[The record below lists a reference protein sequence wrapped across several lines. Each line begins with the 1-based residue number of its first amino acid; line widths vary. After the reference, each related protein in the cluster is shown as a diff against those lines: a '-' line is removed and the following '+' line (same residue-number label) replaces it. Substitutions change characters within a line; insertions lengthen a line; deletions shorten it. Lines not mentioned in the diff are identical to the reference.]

1 MEDEPQEAFGG
12 HDNTEWGKYAPDEKG
27 REHPHTM
34 SDREIL
40 EELLLGHRKVVDLV
54 NGFFA
59 DFKNGKINPLQMM
72 GGMFKR

>member
-1 MEDEPQEAFGG
+1 MDYRESSIEDFEGP
-12 HDNTEWGKYAPDEKG
+12 NVYTPDDQG

-40 EELLLGHRKVVDLV
+40 EELLMSQRKVADLV

-59 DFKNGKINPLQMM
+59 DFKSGKINPLQMM
-72 GGMFKR
+72 GGIFRR